1 MTHQGKIQKIR
12 EKCIETNKEIVELK
26 FGCLIGEVEAFGSS
40 LKGFR
45 YEGGKTFPL
54 LAECRNGDW
63 LFLHD
68 GGVAHIPKSELEKW
82 QNIIGRPITLEDVL
96 MLQGQIT
103 LKKEFDGLLGVVDD
117 EFWCISSDL
126 ENYGL
131 GIYWKLGKPLTE
143 QSEETI
149 DFIHGL
155 LCEK

>member
-1 MTHQGKIQKIR
+1 MEVIGSDGSCADDNSIELSDEWDMMHRVATTET
-12 EKCIETNKEIVELK
+12 EK
-26 FGCLIGEVEAFGSS
+26 S
-40 LKGFR
+40 
-45 YEGGKTFPL
+45 Y
-54 LAECRNGDW
+54 
-63 LFLHD
+63 
-68 GGVAHIPKSELEKW
+68 
-82 QNIIGRPITLEDVL
+82 RPITLEDVL